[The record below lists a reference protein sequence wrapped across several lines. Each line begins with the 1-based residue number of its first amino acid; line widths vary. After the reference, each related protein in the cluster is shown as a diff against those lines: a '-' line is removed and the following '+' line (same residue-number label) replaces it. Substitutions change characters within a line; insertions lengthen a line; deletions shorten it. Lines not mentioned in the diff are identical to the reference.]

1 MGNDNS
7 HNKAEPQPEPPTRDI
22 PSASQQP
29 DEEVQEEFHPSLE
42 TLPVLYPQWDTNGQ
56 QAAPQQRVESN
67 FPSLFSDDLTEP
79 ALSGSHGDVSL
90 QRGVW
95 EEGQLLPA
103 LPQTELY
110 IERQEYKE
118 SGSSSQPGTIRE
130 ETNEEDI
137 FGEPE
142 DIGLIGILREWGQ
155 QVKPEKI
162 VREKEEDRKD
172 TVWMPYTEPSPEETS
187 LIGDF
192 HGVQAQ
198 EKKAECADLPGIKH
212 ITASIADSSITSFN
226 ANDTLDYGS
235 WNLGEPNIQLVTGT
249 LQQISA
255 PLQIFSRNEEPVQP
269 DTIPKN
275 LNILSKQEK
284 GESMDNITAQTE
296 QKQLCGFYD
305 AKDLNTDGANIQT
318 GIQGN
323 LILPLTTIGN
333 SDSNKEKLGTTC
345 KPEPDSLVYSGVVPI
360 VQVFDR
366 SPIVLEQS
374 STDCNLYQTAGAGL
388 LAQMGKKTSDH
399 SFPGIQSEDFDSDTK
414 KCPNDLNNKAD
425 QTEKNLTENIQSEI
439 KNYSKEIPRKDSVD
453 FSSKNVKDGGA
464 NMELKVDELKVIV
477 KNTNPSDLLSPTSGQ
492 FPKGHEGSKSPNA
505 GNGTTATLYNIN
517 SDPGQQIS
525 IVPPMDLVSDKHSI
539 ILNDHTG
546 FKKSQPCQ
554 ETAVDIFS
562 APANKIVPSENV
574 DILQKPLTDK
584 VMNQAYDIAQ
594 MTKDNKP
601 QSCINNLLLE
611 DVPTFSLNTL
621 ELHLAEPCPDL
632 QDDITKKSQ
641 YGHYKALRDQ
651 SSSENRVTPIPN
663 EKIVDQN
670 EVEFQL
676 SSLSGNKP
684 SSTGNEQ
691 VPGEDDFI
699 WNVENYMQSNANE
712 KFENYSVSSA
722 TYLRK
727 AAETDI
733 ETTNLSVSVCPGDM
747 GYSPSIQ
754 ASQDL
759 PTQPLNT
766 LEIFSKEEV
775 CLLPPNLYPPFFKTG
790 SAMDYKYMVSPKGEQ
805 TNSLNESS
813 NILSTEAMTEV
824 SQDQS
829 GLDMS
834 VNPAHQRQSY
844 DIDCKLQSHFLTDL
858 DRHNL
863 KPDYTLKEPS
873 KVQLLENASAFTEE
887 DSKGVN
893 DKPNLGSRSTKSED
907 VPSLILSQQQEASSK
922 DTPCLI
928 SDILPCL
935 DVTGSLSEDGVLTS
949 RTPDLAIACI
959 SASPVIIDKMDETL
973 FTTGDKDVAELQG
986 SNALLSTESN
996 VFNYVK
1002 EENQLPGSKTEG
1014 QRIKSLELSAG
1025 TNKADTGIPTAHFG
1039 IPADTGIPTAHF
1051 GIPADTGIPT
1061 AHFGI
1066 PADAFNQLQMP
1077 ADTDIPMKM
1086 PSSNNNI
1093 LVEDANVVT
1102 ASVPYQNVCEK
1113 TDEETPAPGIAME
1126 SEAIQILT
1134 LEAQGKSFQ
1143 SQQEMSSVPLPLSD
1157 TKQKELTVICQE
1169 GSTKVC
1175 AEVKTDSVKPSNDYI
1190 HMDNSTEE
1198 LPSHLYQVGV
1208 DKTVT
1213 PLPGLAS
1220 ESKAMLIPTVD
1231 ASHQNFLAKQEMSPV
1246 SLTPGNNGE
1255 NATPDIHPEDPTKV
1269 CAENKMES
1277 VMSNNDDIS
1286 NDVITSPLY
1295 QDGYNK
1301 TGEETLI
1308 SGLALE
1314 SKVKQTA
1321 TLITPEKN
1329 KSQQLLQRVLP
1340 PIDNAQTVTPITS
1353 ICPES
1358 KTKVYAEN
1366 QIESIKHDAID
1377 NSSSKDVVQNLQI
1390 ANNDQ
1395 LQELSIG
1402 VTVSLD
1408 IESVIDDPQMSAQNI
1423 NTFKLAPL
1431 LGDIEKGSSEE
1442 TVGKFSY
1449 IDQAMDILSDER
1461 SSGGE
1466 NQENR
1471 EDLKSLV
1478 GGDPASGLFPV
1489 LTAVSAEGSQ
1499 HAKTEFH
1506 KPMESQVNTT
1516 EYPQDET
1523 NVNLESSKTAY
1534 PFVYNDQKAGSQT
1547 SKIDGGIAEVCEDK
1561 SQYAEPVKSK
1571 SELSE
1576 SSHAHSVKAE
1586 EALNSRHH
1594 NTLEEIHPQ
1603 ETHPEMRFEGVLHIR
1618 PDEEGAIIRS
1628 EKEHTSIHTDDVGSF
1643 TANKGKAS
1651 GGTAL
1656 EDTLSVMNDVSS
1668 QVNCKLDVGPN
1679 NQCLSK
1685 QYSAPVTLEKT
1696 VYGGELGL
1704 SLGQPT
1710 KLDLGVENSHSEQD
1724 KTCDTT
1730 TALTLPS
1737 DVQCQEDISPETPCL
1752 LPEKKDE
1759 TFVDSTVS
1767 LQISDAFVSNDQ
1779 KELNGKDFKNT
1790 DAVAEDSH
1798 STVTGV
1804 EGSHST
1810 VTGVDGSHSTVT
1822 GVEGSHSTVTGV
1834 DGSHSTVTG
1843 VEGSHSTVTGV
1854 EGSHSTVSG
1863 VDGSHSTVRGE
1874 DGSHSTVR
1882 GEDGSHSTVR
1892 GEDGSHSTV
1901 TGVDVSHST
1910 VTGVDGSHST
1920 VTGVD
1925 GSHSTVTGVDGSHST
1940 VTGVDGSHSTVTEV
1954 DGSHSTVTGVDG
1966 SHSTVTGVDG
1976 SHSTVTGVD
1985 GSHSTVTGVDVSHS
1999 TVTGVDGS
2007 HSTVTGVDGSH
2018 STVTGV
2024 DGSHST
2030 VTGVDGSHSTVT
2042 EVDGSHSTV
2051 TGVDG
2056 SHSTVTGV
2064 DGSHSTV
2071 SGKDG
2076 SHSTVRG
2083 EDGSHL
2089 TVTGV
2094 DYVLEV
2100 KETAITS
2107 DDLDLIQK
2115 ESDIL
2120 SDLPCSAVK
2129 ETEIL
2134 SDEPLLTENKTN
2146 NASQQI
2152 SPPCDDSA
2160 TSALAVTP
2168 MEGISMQEKYIVHE
2182 TCGSSVADPKSI
2194 QTKPES
2200 EELLT
2205 YRIDTAIE
2213 NKQDSSMVPVPL
2225 TAPDTDISRSELS
2238 SASSCQETPPAEP
2251 VPSLPAIRSPTFP
2264 PTDSLSFTQ
2273 KLRSVLHSERPFPK
2287 KTMTPTSSEPLVL
2300 PSSPRLR
2307 KEGAVNERSSDS
2319 EEAFETPESTTPVK
2333 SAPPIPIPD
2342 LPEVQEQQPQQRQ
2355 DLEEVLP
2362 PPPKPEEPAPEQSLE
2377 NTQAPEPKPA
2387 ENENI
2392 NDSPFRQ
2399 PSRSFSVVF
2408 DEDKPI
2414 ASSGTY
2420 NLDIVVVNTVDVS
2433 SASSESSCK
2442 TRRKSTDSVP
2452 TNRNTLSRSLSLQAG
2467 DFQFDD
2473 VLSGQGGSESVF
2485 NSLRRP
2491 KKVRPTSLKKK
2502 AASAKKQTE
2511 AVSNKDTQALSAE
2524 PQEAEESNDL
2534 QIQSVPSPPPT
2545 DKELPLLGEQETQPV
2560 ASLEVTSVD
2569 PQLSSI
2575 TSTPLVDSCPL
2586 PLTGRVSP
2594 PLPTHQKREV
2604 TPGDSGVPE
2613 NPPVVGQSVRLEFDY
2628 SEEAREGQP
2637 PVRKGKKPSGKMPLR
2652 KPKPKKAIEKPDA
2665 PPGPPSS
2672 ISTDLDDIP
2681 IAKGSYSYNLDQWDD
2696 PNFNPFSSN
2705 MKLPDLPP
2713 TTQELPEPFK
2723 PIVQRSESP
2732 AKTPASFEIPT
2743 NDADQIGESN
2753 KPAKKKKTPLK
2764 TDTFR
2769 VKKSPK
2775 RSPVTENGSEELTI
2789 LSKSDT
2795 PPVIASEDH
2804 ATDEEKLAS
2813 SVVSQKWTCMAV
2825 DLEPDKQDYPQPS
2838 DLTSFVNETQ
2848 FHSSTD
2854 DIDYGSSFNIEYM
2867 EKTGKCSPLREVPQ
2881 PQSLYLM
2888 FEASQDSPENSPAKF
2903 SESCTPGTDFET
2915 MESNICSGQL
2925 PLSRSPP
2932 IMQDSTR
2939 QASERSRSRD
2949 DEPELI
2955 GSGKM
2960 ELGSPDDEY
2969 MPSEALLSRIAHHN
2983 TLCDQLSYLEPDLA
2997 EKNPQAFAQKL
3008 QQEELEFEAMRIEAL
3023 KLAKHVSQSSQY
3035 TEEDGAAAS
3044 KEDPEILDPNDVGLS
3059 HKSLYSRSVAMETAG
3074 GGHLHNYQQS
3084 DLEAALQLAREEI
3097 TAKER
3102 EVTDWKKK
3110 YEDTRCEVVEMRK
3123 IVAEYEQ
3130 TIAQMIGSPEDDQRE
3145 KSMSHHT
3152 VQQLIIE
3159 KEQALSDLNSVEK
3172 SLAELFRRY
3181 EKMKDVLEGFRKNE
3195 EVLKKCAQEYLA
3207 RVKKEE
3213 QRYHALKI
3221 HAEEKLDR
3229 ANSDIAQVRTKS
3241 LQEQAAYQASLR
3253 KEQLRVD
3260 ALERTLE
3267 QKNKEIEELTKI
3279 CDELISKMG
3288 KS

>member
-7 HNKAEPQPEPPTRDI
+7 HNKAESQPEPPTRDI

-42 TLPVLYPQWDTNGQ
+42 TLPVLYPQWDANSQ

-67 FPSLFSDDLTEP
+67 FPSLFSNDLTEEP
-79 ALSGSHGDVSL
+79 AHPRSVDVSL

-130 ETNEEDI
+130 ETSEEDY

-172 TVWMPYTEPSPEETS
+172 TVWMPYTEPSPEKTVS
-187 LIGDF
+187 LIGDS

-198 EKKAECADLPGIKH
+198 EKNAECSDLAGIEH
-212 ITASIADSSITSFN
+212 ITASIADTSITPFN
-226 ANDTLDYGS
+226 ANNTLDYGS

-249 LQQISA
+249 PQQIPA
-255 PLQIFSRNEEPVQP
+255 PSQIFSRNEEPVPP
-269 DTIPKN
+269 DTIQKQKN

-284 GESMDNITAQTE
+284 GESRDNVTAQTE
-296 QKQLCGFYD
+296 QKQLCSFYD
-305 AKDLNTDGANIQT
+305 AENLNTDGVNIQT
-318 GIQGN
+318 GSQGN
-323 LILPLTTIGN
+323 LIPPLTTIGN
-333 SDSNKEKLGTTC
+333 SDSNKEKLGTAC
-345 KPEPDSLVYSGVVPI
+345 KPEPDSLVYSGVIPI
-360 VQVFDR
+360 VQAFDP
-366 SPIVLEQS
+366 SPIVLEKS
-374 STDCNLYQTAGAGL
+374 STDSNPITSLVNQQHRTAGVEGL
-388 LAQMGKKTSDH
+388 LAQMGKITSDH
-399 SFPGIQSEDFDSDTK
+399 SFPGIQSEDFDSDAK
-414 KCPNDLNNKAD
+414 KSPNDLNNKAD
-425 QTEKNLTENIQSEI
+425 QTEKNLSENIQSEI
-439 KNYSKEIPRKDSVD
+439 KTDPKEIPRIDGVD
-453 FSSKNVKDGGA
+453 FSRENLKDGGA
-464 NMELKVDELKVIV
+464 DIELKVDELKVIV
-477 KNTNPSDLLSPTSGQ
+477 ENTNPSDLLSPTSGQ
-492 FPKGHEGSKSPNA
+492 FPIGHEGSKSPHA
-505 GNGTTATLYNIN
+505 VNGTTATLCNIN
-517 SDPGQQIS
+517 NDPGLQIG
-525 IVPPMDLVSDKHSI
+525 IVPPTDLASDKHSI
-539 ILNDHTG
+539 ILNDHGG

-554 ETAVDIFS
+554 ETAVEILS
-562 APANKIVPSENV
+562 APADKIVPLENV
-574 DILQKPLTDK
+574 DILQKPLTGDQDK
-584 VMNQAYDIAQ
+584 VMNRAYDTLQ

-621 ELHLAEPCPDL
+621 ALHLAEPCPDL
-632 QDDITKKSQ
+632 QNDITKKSQ
-641 YGHYKALRDQ
+641 YGRYKALRDQ
-651 SSSENRVTPIPN
+651 SSSENRVTPIQN
-663 EKIVDQN
+663 VKLVDQN

-676 SSLSGNKP
+676 SSLS
-684 SSTGNEQ
+684 STAKEHI
-691 VPGEDDFI
+691 PGEDGFI
-699 WNVENYMQSNANE
+699 WNVENYMQSNGNE
-712 KFENYSVSSA
+712 KLESDSVSSA

-733 ETTNLSVSVCPGDM
+733 ETTNLSVSVCPDDM
-747 GYSPSIQ
+747 GYSPSTQ
-754 ASQDL
+754 ASQDV
-759 PTQPLNT
+759 PAQPLNT

-775 CLLPPNLYPPFFKTG
+775 CLLPPSLYPPFFKTG
-790 SAMDYKYMVSPKGEQ
+790 SAMDCKYMVSSEGEQ

-813 NILSTEAMTEV
+813 KILSIETMTEV
-824 SQDQS
+824 SPDQS
-829 GLDMS
+829 GLDMF

-844 DIDCKLQSHFLTDL
+844 DIDCELQSLFLTDL
-858 DRHNL
+858 DKHNL
-863 KPDYTLKEPS
+863 KSDYNLRDSS
-873 KVQLLENASAFTEE
+873 KVQVLENASAFTKE
-887 DSKGVN
+887 DIKGVN
-893 DKPNLGSRSTKSED
+893 DKPNLESRSTKSED
-907 VPSLILSQQQEASSK
+907 VPLLILNQQEASSK

-935 DVTGSLSEDGVLTS
+935 DVTGSLSEDKVLTS
-949 RTPDLAIACI
+949 RTPDIAIACI
-959 SASPVIIDKMDETL
+959 SASPVINDEMDKTL
-973 FTTGDKDVAELQG
+973 FTAGDKDVAELRG
-986 SNALLSTESN
+986 SKALLATESN
-996 VFNYVK
+996 VFDYVK

-1014 QRIKSLELSAG
+1014 QPMENVELSAG
-1025 TNKADTGIPTAHFG
+1025 TNKADNGIPKAHFG

-1051 GIPADTGIPT
+1051 GIPAN
-1061 AHFGI
+1061 
-1066 PADAFNQLQMP
+1066 AFNQLQMP

-1086 PSSNNNI
+1086 SSSNNNI
-1093 LVEDANVVT
+1093 LVGDANVVT
-1102 ASVPYQNVCEK
+1102 ASVPYQDACEK

-1143 SQQEMSSVPLPLSD
+1143 SQQEIPSVPLPPSD
-1157 TKQKELTVICQE
+1157 NRQNEPTDICQA

-1175 AEVKTDSVKPSNDYI
+1175 AEVKKDSVKPSNDYI

-1198 LPSHLYQVGV
+1198 LPSHLYQDGV

-1220 ESKAMLIPTVD
+1220 ESKVMLLPTVD
-1231 ASHQNFLAKQEMSPV
+1231 ASDKDFQAKQEMSPV
-1246 SLTPGNNGE
+1246 LLAPSDNGE
-1255 NATPDIHPEDPTKV
+1255 NTTPDIHPEDPTKV
-1269 CAENKMES
+1269 CAENKKES
-1277 VMSNNDDIS
+1277 VKSNNDGIHMHIS
-1286 NDVITSPLY
+1286 NDPLY
-1295 QDGYNK
+1295 QDGYDK
-1301 TGEETLI
+1301 SGEETLI

-1314 SKVKQTA
+1314 SEIAQTT

-1329 KSQQLLQRVLP
+1329 NKSQQVLQPVLP
-1340 PIDNAQTVTPITS
+1340 AIDNVQTVTPITS
-1353 ICPES
+1353 IFPES
-1358 KTKVYAEN
+1358 KTNVYAEN
-1366 QIESIKHDAID
+1366 QIEFIKHNAID
-1377 NSSSKDVVQNLQI
+1377 NSSSKDVVVQNLQM
-1390 ANNDQ
+1390 AKNDQ
-1395 LQELSIG
+1395 LPELSIG
-1402 VTVSLD
+1402 GTVSFD
-1408 IESVIDDPQMSAQNI
+1408 IESIIDDPQMPAQNN

-1431 LGDIEKGSSEE
+1431 LGDIEQGSSEE
-1442 TVGKFSY
+1442 TVGKFNY
-1449 IDQAMDILSDER
+1449 IDQAMDILSDKR
-1461 SSGGE
+1461 SSVGE
-1466 NQENR
+1466 NQQNLEV
-1471 EDLKSLV
+1471 LKSLV
-1478 GGDPASGLFPV
+1478 GDQPSGLFPV
-1489 LTAVSAEGSQ
+1489 LTAMSTEGLQ
-1499 HAKTEFH
+1499 PAKKELD
-1506 KPMESQVNTT
+1506 KPMESPVNTT
-1516 EYPQDET
+1516 VYPPDEM
-1523 NVNLESSKTAY
+1523 NMNLESSKTAY
-1534 PFVYNDQKAGSQT
+1534 PLDYNDQKAGSQT
-1547 SKIDGGIAEVCEDK
+1547 SKIEDRIAEVCEDK

-1576 SSHAHSVKAE
+1576 NSHAHGVEAE
-1586 EALNSRHH
+1586 EALNSQHH
-1594 NTLEEIHPQ
+1594 TTLEEKHPQ

-1618 PDEEGAIIRS
+1618 PDEEGAIIS
-1628 EKEHTSIHTDDVGSF
+1628 SAKEHTSIHTDDVDKF
-1643 TANKGKAS
+1643 TANKGK

-1656 EDTLSVMNDVSS
+1656 EDTLSVMNDLSS
-1668 QVNCKLDVGPN
+1668 QVNCRLDVEPN
-1679 NQCLSK
+1679 NQFLSM
-1685 QYSAPVTLEKT
+1685 QYSAPVTLQQT
-1696 VYGGELGL
+1696 VYDEELGF
-1704 SLGQPT
+1704 SLGKPT
-1710 KLDLGVENSHSEQD
+1710 KQDLDVENSHSEQD
-1724 KTCDTT
+1724 KTCEST

-1737 DVQCQEDISPETPCL
+1737 DVQCQEDITPEAPCP

-1767 LQISDAFVSNDQ
+1767 LQISDAFVSDDQ
-1779 KELNGKDFKNT
+1779 KQELHEKDFKST
-1790 DAVAEDSH
+1790 DAVAEGSQ
-1798 STVTGV
+1798 SSITGV
-1804 EGSHST
+1804 E
-1810 VTGVDGSHSTVT
+1810 
-1822 GVEGSHSTVTGV
+1822 
-1834 DGSHSTVTG
+1834 
-1843 VEGSHSTVTGV
+1843 
-1854 EGSHSTVSG
+1854 
-1863 VDGSHSTVRGE
+1863 
-1874 DGSHSTVR
+1874 
-1882 GEDGSHSTVR
+1882 
-1892 GEDGSHSTV
+1892 
-1901 TGVDVSHST
+1901 DVL
-1910 VTGVDGSHST
+1910 DI
-1920 VTGVD
+1920 
-1925 GSHSTVTGVDGSHST
+1925 
-1940 VTGVDGSHSTVTEV
+1940 
-1954 DGSHSTVTGVDG
+1954 
-1966 SHSTVTGVDG
+1966 
-1976 SHSTVTGVD
+1976 
-1985 GSHSTVTGVDVSHS
+1985 
-1999 TVTGVDGS
+1999 
-2007 HSTVTGVDGSH
+2007 
-2018 STVTGV
+2018 
-2024 DGSHST
+2024 
-2030 VTGVDGSHSTVT
+2030 
-2042 EVDGSHSTV
+2042 
-2051 TGVDG
+2051 
-2056 SHSTVTGV
+2056 
-2064 DGSHSTV
+2064 
-2071 SGKDG
+2071 
-2076 SHSTVRG
+2076 
-2083 EDGSHL
+2083 
-2089 TVTGV
+2089 
-2094 DYVLEV
+2094 
-2100 KETAITS
+2100 KETAKKS
-2107 DDLDLIQK
+2107 DDLDLIQR
-2115 ESDIL
+2115 EMEIL

-2146 NASQQI
+2146 YASQQI
-2152 SPPCDDSA
+2152 SPPSDDST

-2168 MEGISMQEKYIVHE
+2168 MEVISMQEKYIAHE
-2182 TCGSSVADPKSI
+2182 TCGSSVADTKSI

-2200 EELLT
+2200 KELLT
-2205 YRIDTAIE
+2205 YSIDTSIE
-2213 NKQDSSMVPVPL
+2213 NQQDSSMVPVPL
-2225 TAPDTDISRSELS
+2225 AAPDTDISRSELS
-2238 SASSCQETPPAEP
+2238 STSSSQETPPAEP

-2307 KEGAVNERSSDS
+2307 KEGAVNESSCTRRIRAAYFVRSSDS

-2333 SAPPIPIPD
+2333 SAPPIPIPA

-2355 DLEEVLP
+2355 DLEEILP

-2377 NTQAPEPKPA
+2377 NTQAPDPKPA

-2420 NLDIVVVNTVDVS
+2420 NLDFAAVNPVDVI

-2452 TNRNTLSRSLSLQAG
+2452 TNRNTLSRSLSLQAA

-2473 VLSGQGGSESVF
+2473 VLSGQGGYESAC
-2485 NSLRRP
+2485 NSLRRT
-2491 KKVRPTSLKKK
+2491 KKVRPASLKKK

-2524 PQEAEESNDL
+2524 PQEAEESKDL

-2545 DKELPLLGEQETQPV
+2545 DKELPLLGEPETQPV

-2569 PQLSSI
+2569 PQLSSV

-2586 PLTGRVSP
+2586 QVTGRVSP
-2594 PLPTHQKREV
+2594 PLPTHQKREAI
-2604 TPGDSGVPE
+2604 TGDSEVPE
-2613 NPPVVGQSVRLEFDY
+2613 YPAVVGQSVRLEFDY
-2628 SEEAREGQP
+2628 SEEARDGQP

-2652 KPKPKKAIEKPDA
+2652 KAKPKKAVEKADA

-2681 IAKGSYSYNLDQWDD
+2681 IAKGSYTYNLDQWDD

-2713 TTQELPEPFK
+2713 TTQELPEPCK
-2723 PIVQRSESP
+2723 PIAQRSESP

-2743 NDADQIGESN
+2743 NDADQNGESN

-2764 TDTFR
+2764 TMVEDVVSVCSLFDTFR

-2775 RSPVTENGSEELTI
+2775 RSPVTENGSEELTV

-2813 SVVSQKWTCMAV
+2813 SVGSQKWTCMAV

-2838 DLTSFVNETQ
+2838 DLTSFVNENQ

-2867 EKTGKCSPLREVPQ
+2867 EKTGKCSPLRDVPQ

-2939 QASERSRSRD
+2939 QALERSRSRD
-2949 DEPELI
+2949 DEPEVI

-2969 MPSEALLSRIAHHN
+2969 LPSEALLSRIAHHN

-3008 QQEELEFEAMRIEAL
+3008 QEELEFEAMRIEAL
-3023 KLAKHVSQSSQY
+3023 KLARHVSQSSQY
-3035 TEEDGAAAS
+3035 TE
-3044 KEDPEILDPNDVGLS
+3044 PEILDPNDVGLS

-3074 GGHLHNYQQS
+3074 GGHLHNYQHS

-3110 YEDTRCEVVEMRK
+3110 YEETRCEVVEMRK

-3130 TIAQMIGSPEDDQRE
+3130 TIAQMIEDEQRE

-3172 SLAELFRRY
+3172 SLADLFRRY

-3279 CDELISKMG
+3279 CDELIAKMG

>member
-7 HNKAEPQPEPPTRDI
+7 HNKAQPQPEPPTRDI

-79 ALSGSHGDVSL
+79 AHPRSGDVSL

-118 SGSSSQPGTIRE
+118 SGSSSQPGTISILSRE
-130 ETNEEDI
+130 ESSEEDR

-172 TVWMPYTEPSPEETS
+172 TVWMPYTEPSPEETVS
-187 LIGDF
+187 LIGDS

-198 EKKAECADLPGIKH
+198 EKKAECADLPDIEH
-212 ITASIADSSITSFN
+212 ITASIADTLIIPFN
-226 ANDTLDYGS
+226 ANNTLDYGS

-249 LQQISA
+249 PQQIPA
-255 PLQIFSRNEEPVQP
+255 PSQIFSGNEEPVQP
-269 DTIPKN
+269 DIIQKN
-275 LNILSKQEK
+275 LNILFKQEK
-284 GESMDNITAQTE
+284 GEAKDNVTAQTE
-296 QKQLCGFYD
+296 QKQLCSFYD
-305 AKDLNTDGANIQT
+305 AKDLNTDSANIQT
-318 GIQGN
+318 GSQDN
-323 LILPLTTIGN
+323 LIPPLTTFGN
-333 SDSNKEKLGTTC
+333 SDSNKEKLVTTC
-345 KPEPDSLVYSGVVPI
+345 KPEPDSLVYSGVIPI
-360 VQVFDR
+360 VQVFDQ

-374 STDCNLYQTAGAGL
+374 SADSNPVTSLLNQQYQTAGAEGL
-388 LAQMGKKTSDH
+388 LAQMGKITSDH

-414 KCPNDLNNKAD
+414 KCPNDLYNKAD

-439 KNYSKEIPRKDSVD
+439 KNDPEEIPRIDSVD

-464 NMELKVDELKVIV
+464 NIELKVDELKVIV
-477 KNTNPSDLLSPTSGQ
+477 ENTNPSDLLSPTSGQ
-492 FPKGHEGSKSPNA
+492 FPTGHEGSKSLHAVN
-505 GNGTTATLYNIN
+505 GNTATLCNTN
-517 SDPGQQIS
+517 NDPGLQIS
-525 IVPPMDLVSDKHSI
+525 IVLPNDLVSDKHSI
-539 ILNDHTG
+539 ILNDHSG

-554 ETAVDIFS
+554 ETAVEIFS
-562 APANKIVPSENV
+562 APAEKVVPLENV
-574 DILQKPLTDK
+574 DILQKPLTDDQDK
-584 VMNQAYDIAQ
+584 VMNQAYDTSQ

-641 YGHYKALRDQ
+641 YGHYKALKDQ
-651 SSSENRVTPIPN
+651 SSSENRVTPIQN
-663 EKIVDQN
+663 EKLVDQN

-676 SSLSGNKP
+676 SSLS
-684 SSTGNEQ
+684 STAKEH
-691 VPGEDDFI
+691 VPGEDGFI

-712 KFENYSVSSA
+712 MLENDSVSSA

-733 ETTNLSVSVCPGDM
+733 ETTNLSVSVCPDDM
-747 GYSPSIQ
+747 GYSPSTQ
-754 ASQDL
+754 ASQDV
-759 PTQPLNT
+759 PAQPFNT

-790 SAMDYKYMVSPKGEQ
+790 SAMDYKYMVSPEGEQ
-805 TNSLNESS
+805 TNLLNESS
-813 NILSTEAMTEV
+813 KILSIETMTEV

-844 DIDCKLQSHFLTDL
+844 NIDCELLQSLFLTDL
-858 DRHNL
+858 DKHSV
-863 KPDYTLKEPS
+863 KSDYTLRESS

-887 DSKGVN
+887 DIKGVS
-893 DKPNLGSRSTKSED
+893 DKPNLESGSTKSED
-907 VPSLILSQQQEASSK
+907 VPLLILSQHQEASSK

-928 SDILPCL
+928 SDIVPCL
-935 DVTGSLSEDGVLTS
+935 DVTGSLSEDRVLTS
-949 RTPDLAIACI
+949 RTSDIAITCI
-959 SASPVIIDKMDETL
+959 SASPVINDEMDKTL
-973 FTTGDKDVAELQG
+973 FTAGDKDVAGLQG
-986 SNALLSTESN
+986 SKALL
-996 VFNYVK
+996 K
-1002 EENQLPGSKTEG
+1002 EENQLLGSKTEG
-1014 QRIKSLELSAG
+1014 QRMENVELSAG
-1025 TNKADTGIPTAHFG
+1025 TNKADNGIPKAHFRIPADTEIPTAHFR
-1039 IPADTGIPTAHF
+1039 
-1051 GIPADTGIPT
+1051 
-1061 AHFGI
+1061 I

-1086 PSSNNNI
+1086 SSSNNNI
-1093 LVEDANVVT
+1093 LVGDANVET
-1102 ASVPYQNVCEK
+1102 ASVPYQDVCEK

-1126 SEAIQILT
+1126 SEAIKILT

-1143 SQQEMSSVPLPLSD
+1143 SQQEMSSVPLPPSD
-1157 TKQKELTVICQE
+1157 NRQNEPTDICQE

-1175 AEVKTDSVKPSNDYI
+1175 AEVKKDSLKPSNDYI

-1198 LPSHLYQVGV
+1198 LPSHLYQDGV

-1220 ESKAMLIPTVD
+1220 ESKVMLIPTVD
-1231 ASHQNFLAKQEMSPV
+1231 ESDKNFQAKQEMSPV
-1246 SLTPGNNGE
+1246 PLAPSDNVE

-1277 VMSNNDDIS
+1277 VKSKNDGIHMDIS
-1286 NDVITSPLY
+1286 NDFLY
-1295 QDGYNK
+1295 QDGYGK
-1301 TGEETLI
+1301 SGEETRI

-1314 SKVKQTA
+1314 SEVTQTT

-1329 KSQQLLQRVLP
+1329 NKSQQVLQPVLP

-1353 ICPES
+1353 ISPES

-1366 QIESIKHDAID
+1366 QIEFIKHDAID
-1377 NSSSKDVVQNLQI
+1377 YSSSIDAVVQNLQM

-1402 VTVSLD
+1402 GTVSLD
-1408 IESVIDDPQMSAQNI
+1408 IESVIDDPQMSAQNN

-1431 LGDIEKGSSEE
+1431 LGDIEQGSSEE

-1449 IDQAMDILSDER
+1449 IDQAMDILSDKR
-1461 SSGGE
+1461 SSVGE
-1466 NQENR
+1466 NQQNIEV
-1471 EDLKSLV
+1471 LKSLV
-1478 GGDPASGLFPV
+1478 GEQSSVFFPV
-1489 LTAVSAEGSQ
+1489 LTAMSAEGLQ
-1499 HAKTEFH
+1499 PEKTELD

-1516 EYPQDET
+1516 EYPPDEM
-1523 NVNLESSKTAY
+1523 NMNLESSKTAY
-1534 PFVYNDQKAGSQT
+1534 PLVYNDQKTGSQT
-1547 SKIDGGIAEVCEDK
+1547 SKIDGRIAEVCEDK
-1561 SQYAEPVKSK
+1561 SQYAESVKSK
-1571 SELSE
+1571 SEFSE

-1586 EALNSRHH
+1586 EALNSQHH
-1594 NTLEEIHPQ
+1594 NALEEKHPQ

-1618 PDEEGAIIRS
+1618 PDGEGAIIS
-1628 EKEHTSIHTDDVGSF
+1628 SAKEPTSIHTADVGRFS
-1643 TANKGKAS
+1643 ANEGKG
-1651 GGTAL
+1651 GNAL

-1668 QVNCKLDVGPN
+1668 QVNCRLDVEPN
-1679 NQCLSK
+1679 NQCLSM
-1685 QYSAPVTLEKT
+1685 QYSAPVTLQQT

-1704 SLGQPT
+1704 SLGQPR
-1710 KLDLGVENSHSEQD
+1710 KVDLDVENSHSEQG
-1724 KTCDTT
+1724 KTYEST

-1737 DVQCQEDISPETPCL
+1737 DVQCQEDITPEAPCP

-1767 LQISDAFVSNDQ
+1767 LQISDAFVSDDQ
-1779 KELNGKDFKNT
+1779 KQELLEKDFKNT
-1790 DAVAEDSH
+1790 DAVAE
-1798 STVTGV
+1798 
-1804 EGSHST
+1804 GSHSA
-1810 VTGVDGSHSTVT
+1810 VTGVD
-1822 GVEGSHSTVTGV
+1822 
-1834 DGSHSTVTG
+1834 
-1843 VEGSHSTVTGV
+1843 
-1854 EGSHSTVSG
+1854 
-1863 VDGSHSTVRGE
+1863 
-1874 DGSHSTVR
+1874 
-1882 GEDGSHSTVR
+1882 
-1892 GEDGSHSTV
+1892 
-1901 TGVDVSHST
+1901 DVF
-1910 VTGVDGSHST
+1910 
-1920 VTGVD
+1920 
-1925 GSHSTVTGVDGSHST
+1925 
-1940 VTGVDGSHSTVTEV
+1940 EI
-1954 DGSHSTVTGVDG
+1954 
-1966 SHSTVTGVDG
+1966 
-1976 SHSTVTGVD
+1976 
-1985 GSHSTVTGVDVSHS
+1985 
-1999 TVTGVDGS
+1999 
-2007 HSTVTGVDGSH
+2007 
-2018 STVTGV
+2018 
-2024 DGSHST
+2024 
-2030 VTGVDGSHSTVT
+2030 
-2042 EVDGSHSTV
+2042 
-2051 TGVDG
+2051 
-2056 SHSTVTGV
+2056 
-2064 DGSHSTV
+2064 
-2071 SGKDG
+2071 
-2076 SHSTVRG
+2076 
-2083 EDGSHL
+2083 
-2089 TVTGV
+2089 
-2094 DYVLEV
+2094 
-2100 KETAITS
+2100 KETAIKS

-2115 ESDIL
+2115 EMEIL
-2120 SDLPCSAVK
+2120 SDLSCSAVR

-2152 SPPCDDSA
+2152 SPPSDDST

-2168 MEGISMQEKYIVHE
+2168 MEVISMQEKHIVHE
-2182 TCGSSVADPKSI
+2182 TCGSSVADTKSI

-2205 YRIDTAIE
+2205 YSIDTSIE

-2225 TAPDTDISRSELS
+2225 AAPDTDISRSELS
-2238 SASSCQETPPAEP
+2238 STSSSQETPPAEP
-2251 VPSLPAIRSPTFP
+2251 APSLPAIRSPTFP

-2307 KEGAVNERSSDS
+2307 KEGAVNESSCTRRMNAAYFVRSSDS

-2333 SAPPIPIPD
+2333 SAPPIPIPA

-2355 DLEEVLP
+2355 DLEEILP

-2420 NLDIVVVNTVDVS
+2420 NLDFAAVNPVDVI

-2452 TNRNTLSRSLSLQAG
+2452 TNRNSLSRSLSLQAS

-2473 VLSGQGGSESVF
+2473 VLSGQGGSESAC
-2485 NSLRRP
+2485 NSLRRT
-2491 KKVRPTSLKKK
+2491 KKVRPASLKKK

-2524 PQEAEESNDL
+2524 PQEAEESKDL

-2545 DKELPLLGEQETQPV
+2545 DKDLPLLGDQETQPV

-2575 TSTPLVDSCPL
+2575 TNTPLVDSCPL
-2586 PLTGRVSP
+2586 QVTGRVSP

-2604 TPGDSGVPE
+2604 TTGDSEVPE
-2613 NPPVVGQSVRLEFDY
+2613 YPAVVGQSVRLEFDY

-2652 KPKPKKAIEKPDA
+2652 KAKPKKAVEKPDA

-2672 ISTDLDDIP
+2672 VSTDLDDIP
-2681 IAKGSYSYNLDQWDD
+2681 IAKGSYTYNLDQWDD

-2713 TTQELPEPFK
+2713 TTQELPEPCK

-2732 AKTPASFEIPT
+2732 AKAPASFEIS
-2743 NDADQIGESN
+2743 NDADQNGESN

-2775 RSPVTENGSEELTI
+2775 RSPVTENGSEELTV

-2813 SVVSQKWTCMAV
+2813 SVGSQKWTCMAV

-2838 DLTSFVNETQ
+2838 DLTSFVNENQ

-2867 EKTGKCSPLREVPQ
+2867 EKTGKCSPLRDVPQ

-2939 QASERSRSRD
+2939 QALERSRSRD
-2949 DEPELI
+2949 DEPEAI

-3008 QQEELEFEAMRIEAL
+3008 QEELEFEAMRIEAL
-3023 KLAKHVSQSSQY
+3023 KLARHVSQSSQY
-3035 TEEDGAAAS
+3035 TEADGAAAS
-3044 KEDPEILDPNDVGLS
+3044 KEGPEILDPNDVGLS

-3074 GGHLHNYQQS
+3074 GGHLHNYQHS

-3130 TIAQMIGSPEDDQRE
+3130 TIAQMIEDEQRE

-3172 SLAELFRRY
+3172 SLADLFRRY